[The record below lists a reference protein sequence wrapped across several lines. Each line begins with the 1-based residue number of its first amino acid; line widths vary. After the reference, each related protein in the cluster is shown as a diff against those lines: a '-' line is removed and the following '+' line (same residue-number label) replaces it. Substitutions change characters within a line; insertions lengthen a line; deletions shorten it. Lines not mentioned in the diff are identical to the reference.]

1 MCKKKGHIA
10 KAFRSSN
17 IRQQPAPANRTNARN
32 VSGNT
37 HQIANADHD
46 TVSDTS
52 ESYELFELQETRS
65 KPLVV
70 TVKLD
75 KAETEMEV
83 DTGASLSLISQ
94 KTFIPCGPMSHAP
107 S

>member
-1 MCKKKGHIA
+1 M
-10 KAFRSSN
+10 
-17 IRQQPAPANRTNARN
+17 
-32 VSGNT
+32 SGNT
-37 HQIANADHD
+37 HQIATADHD

-52 ESYELFELQETRS
+52 ESYKLLKLQETRS

-70 TVKLD
+70 TVKLN

-83 DTGASLSLISQ
+83 DRGASLSLISE